1 MAELQRSVTTFRRSG
16 SSGLVWDERL
26 FSGDLTQMKKKEK
39 EEGKEEEG
47 GAAEFRELRHSKSV
61 GSIGMLGR
69 SHSTGGGR
77 GFRAGSITPFGTEI
91 KNTKEK
97 AKMGSCNTLKVA
109 SAERTFPDSSG
120 IPRSM
125 QAPKVITAT
134 KVGAPQKTKV
144 VMADV

>member
-39 EEGKEEEG
+39 EEGEEEEG

-77 GFRAGSITPFGTEI
+77 GFRAGAVLPAVDPPSPEVPRCVCCGFLSKHGS
-91 KNTKEK
+91 
-97 AKMGSCNTLKVA
+97 AKPSK
-109 SAERTFPDSSG
+109 
-120 IPRSM
+120 PRRR
-125 QAPKVITAT
+125 
-134 KVGAPQKTKV
+134 
-144 VMADV
+144 